1 MKSLII
7 LFNVVLI
14 ICSLIIFWDIGVAD
28 PSVSAERLGDI
39 LFVLLMLLTPILNL
53 IYIFLWSEESWLG
66 RYFKRKAMEETRKNE
81 KISDKE

>member
-53 IYIFLWSEESWLG
+53 IYIFLWSEESWLT
-66 RYFKRKAMEETRKNE
+66 RYFKRKTMEEKRKNE
-81 KISDKE
+81 KLSGKE

>member
-1 MKSLII
+1 MKPLVI
-7 LFNVVLI
+7 LLNVALT
-14 ICSLIIFWDIGVAD
+14 ICALIIFWEIGVAD

-66 RYFKRKAMEETRKNE
+66 RYFKRKAMEETRTNE
-81 KISDKE
+81 KLSSKE

>member
-28 PSVSAERLGDI
+28 SSVSAERLGDI
-39 LFVLLMLLTPILNL
+39 IFVLLMLLTPILNL
-53 IYIFLWSEESWLG
+53 IYIFLWSGESWVS

-81 KISDKE
+81 KISGKE

>member
-1 MKSLII
+1 MKPLVI
-7 LFNVVLI
+7 LLNVVLT
-14 ICSLIIFWDIGVAD
+14 ICALIIFWEIGVAD

-53 IYIFLWSEESWLG
+53 IYIFLWSGESWLS

-81 KISDKE
+81 KISGKE

>member
-1 MKSLII
+1 MKPLVI
-7 LFNVVLI
+7 LLNVALTT
-14 ICSLIIFWDIGVAD
+14 CALIIFWDIGVAD

-81 KISDKE
+81 KLSSKE

>member
-1 MKSLII
+1 MKPLVI
-7 LFNVVLI
+7 LLNVALT
-14 ICSLIIFWDIGVAD
+14 ICALIIFWEIGVAD

>member
-28 PSVSAERLGDI
+28 PSISAERLGDI

>member
-1 MKSLII
+1 
-7 LFNVVLI
+7 
-14 ICSLIIFWDIGVAD
+14 
-28 PSVSAERLGDI
+28 
-39 LFVLLMLLTPILNL
+39 LLMLLTPILNL

>member
-1 MKSLII
+1 L
-7 LFNVVLI
+7 NVVLT
-14 ICSLIIFWDIGVAD
+14 ICALIIFWEIGVAD

-66 RYFKRKAMEETRKNE
+66 RYFKRKAMEETRTNE
-81 KISDKE
+81 KLSSKE

>member
-66 RYFKRKAMEETRKNE
+66 RYFKRKAMEETRTNE
-81 KISDKE
+81 KLSSKE

>member
-1 MKSLII
+1 MKFLII

-39 LFVLLMLLTPILNL
+39 LFVLLMLLTPLLNL
-53 IYIFLWSEESWLG
+53 IYIFL
-66 RYFKRKAMEETRKNE
+66 
-81 KISDKE
+81 